1 MLFFLINV
9 FKGKISCSSV
19 FDTVS
24 LCIPTK
30 SIRDYAT
37 FTVHRNFKV
46 SPSARCV
53 SDTNAVCRSIDIFNK
68 DCILL
73 SDISQLFKSK

>member
-1 MLFFLINV
+1 MPFFLINV

-24 LCIPTK
+24 LHIPTR
-30 SIRDYAT
+30 SIRDYTT

-53 SDTNAVCRSIDIFNK
+53 SAANAVCRCIDIFNK
-68 DCILL
+68 DYILL
-73 SDISQLFKSK
+73 TDVSQLSK